1 MQKSKLI
8 NKGFLCEYKISI
20 TTGNCNGASTNAPIR
35 IKLYG
40 TNGHT
45 NFQELVHSETHHV
58 PFLKDQTDL
67 FILKTYH
74 VGELVGITIGHDRKD
89 MRKYFLSTK
98 ILILILILIYFKEQV
113 GF

>member
-1 MQKSKLI
+1 MRKSKLLT
-8 NKGFLCEYKISI
+8 KGVLCEYKISI

-45 NFQELVHSETHHV
+45 NFHELIHSEIHRI
-58 PFLKDQTDL
+58 PFLKGQTDL
-67 FILKTYH
+67 FNLQTYH

-89 MRKYFLSTK
+89 MRKFL
-98 ILILILILIYFKEQV
+98 I
-113 GF
+113 

>member
-8 NKGFLCEYKISI
+8 TKGLLCEYKISI

-45 NFQELVHSETHHV
+45 NFHELTHSEIHRI
-58 PFLKDQTDL
+58 PFLKGQTDL
-67 FILKTYH
+67 FNLQTYH

-89 MRKYFLSTK
+89 MRKV
-98 ILILILILIYFKEQV
+98 LI
-113 GF
+113 

>member
-8 NKGFLCEYKISI
+8 TKGFLCVYKISI

-40 TNGHT
+40 TNGYT
-45 NFQELVHSETHHV
+45 NFQELTHSETHHV

-67 FILKTYH
+67 FTLQTYH

-89 MRKYFLSTK
+89 MSKYFIDRKFYLKKNSF
-98 ILILILILIYFKEQV
+98 Y
-113 GF
+113 